1 MVKEKSC
8 GAVVYKH
15 INDEFL
21 FLLEYMT
28 HGHISMPKGHIEIG
42 ETESDTA
49 LREIKEETSLAVNL
63 DTGFRHIISYSPC
76 EGHIKDVVYFVAEA
90 ENDTEMMPQECEVKG
105 LAWKP
110 FPEAKEL
117 LTYDLDKQTLEAAYN
132 YLLKGKL

>member
-1 MVKEKSC
+1 M
-8 GAVVYKH
+8 
-15 INDEFL
+15 
-21 FLLEYMT
+21 
-28 HGHISMPKGHIEIG
+28 
-42 ETESDTA
+42 
-49 LREIKEETSLAVNL
+49 
-63 DTGFRHIISYSPC
+63 
-76 EGHIKDVVYFVAEA
+76 VYFVAEA